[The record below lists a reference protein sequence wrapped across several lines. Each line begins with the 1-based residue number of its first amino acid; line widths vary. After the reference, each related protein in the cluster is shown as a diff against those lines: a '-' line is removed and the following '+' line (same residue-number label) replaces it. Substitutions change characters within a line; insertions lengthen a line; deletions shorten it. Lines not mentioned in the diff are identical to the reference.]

1 MPQPTLNTH
10 VVQTFARKAALICP
24 QHAQDVVALAN
35 VPVLSQATTQE
46 AMAQCASVYGAG
58 LDTGKPFIFS
68 QGIAVIPVWG
78 ALLHRS
84 PWMSPY
90 ATGYEYIGSRF
101 AQAMSTIPASA
112 SDNTNAPFVT
122 MRSHSIDSYSSR

>member
-58 LDTGKPFIFS
+58 LALGLVGSALWMAASTGLAKGAAARYLGFS
-68 QGIAVIPVWG
+68 
-78 ALLHRS
+78 
-84 PWMSPY
+84 
-90 ATGYEYIGSRF
+90 
-101 AQAMSTIPASA
+101 
-112 SDNTNAPFVT
+112 
-122 MRSHSIDSYSSR
+122 